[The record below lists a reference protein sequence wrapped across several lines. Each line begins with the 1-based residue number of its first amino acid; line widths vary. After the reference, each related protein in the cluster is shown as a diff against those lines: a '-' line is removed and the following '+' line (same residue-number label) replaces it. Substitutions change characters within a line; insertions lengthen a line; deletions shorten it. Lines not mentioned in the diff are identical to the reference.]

1 MQPLPREVRDGTW
14 YQWFFLLRQSIVMAD
29 GTILDFFFNL
39 STHSRPV
46 KRFSCSLL
54 TLYSSEVCSMSD
66 CEHCRPLGWGY
77 YDPHAVVAY
86 PNTAG
91 CCVGLVVLFLATP
104 LGTWFRAHEVH
115 WLCFAG
121 VQHTLLRRLKFF
133 LPSSLAAHLLRQA
146 LRPGLLCWECQL
158 GSVFFPGRYSTLRSN
173 PHTLRIIACKCNGA
187 TDIVLRRIV
196 LSGRWSVCT
205 IVVFPRMYSLN
216 LCALNTI
223 ANISFSMGAQMSSDL
238 QSLQEA

>member
-77 YDPHAVVAY
+77 YDPHAAVTY

-104 LGTWFRAHEVH
+104 LGSWFRAHEVH

-158 GSVFFPGRYSTLRSN
+158 GSVFFSRKVLN
-173 PHTLRIIACKCNGA
+173 F
-187 TDIVLRRIV
+187 DIKPTHFKDHRLQVQWCHWHSFAPYRFKWQMVSLYHCGLPQDV
-196 LSGRWSVCT
+196 FSELVCT
-205 IVVFPRMYSLN
+205 EHNR
-216 LCALNTI
+216 
-223 ANISFSMGAQMSSDL
+223 
-238 QSLQEA
+238 